1 LRHCGI
7 KWATEVTKRAVV
19 YKRAGDSQ
27 FHKQGVNALSR
38 KGPPMVHQSDAMR
51 AMAQK
56 YLRLAR
62 SAPDAGERSKFFDYA
77 MVYAQLSEQAERL
90 RAASKAMAGAD
101 RERKDDFERGDVVAR
116 SRGR

>member
-1 LRHCGI
+1 M
-7 KWATEVTKRAVV
+7 V

-27 FHKQGVNALSR
+27 FHKEGVNARSR
-38 KGPPMVHQSDAMR
+38 KGPPMFHQSDAMR

-62 SAPDAGERSKFFDYA
+62 SAPDARERSKYFDYA

-101 RERKDDFERGDVVAR
+101 RERKDDFERGDAVAR
-116 SRGR
+116 SHGR